1 MNGQTMAHIKIDEF
15 GEPYAVVAWSVE
27 DIFQH
32 ATEDGVRV
40 TREQA
45 IEVINRIVRGHDACI
60 GINWEVISTIINI
73 VVSEHPLVAME

>member
-1 MNGQTMAHIKIDEF
+1 MAHIKIDEF
-15 GEPYAVVAWSVE
+15 GEPYAVAEWGVE

-45 IEVINRIVRGHDACI
+45 IEVINRIARGHDACI
-60 GINWEVISTIINI
+60 GINWEVISTVINI
-73 VVSEHPLVAME
+73 VVSKPPPSATE